1 MIIQFLWG
9 YYARLSAQPRMKTY
23 FWTCVGPGSG
33 CSGPIC
39 QNNCDQREAV
49 QDTIR
54 WLGYHHHSAL
64 KYTQC
69 LHFLKWPGYFQ
80 CVLNLNV
87 VVVFNSLAGLQI
99 NPLHAVIFPGKNVG
113 NLFLFQLLVGQ
124 YLELTDKKQVQIAV
138 ASTT

>member
-39 QNNCDQREAV
+39 QNNCDQRETV

-54 WLGYHHHSAL
+54 WLGYHHSAL

-69 LHFLKWPGYFQ
+69 LHFLKLPGYFIFSMCFKFKRCY
-80 CVLNLNV
+80 CVQFTCRPTNKSPPRCDFSGKKCGKFILV
-87 VVVFNSLAGLQI
+87 SVTCWSVFRVNR
-99 NPLHAVIFPGKNVG
+99 
-113 NLFLFQLLVGQ
+113 
-124 YLELTDKKQVQIAV
+124 
-138 ASTT
+138 